1 MVHMAST
8 KNPKIMNEEELRIN
22 DTEGTTT
29 EADSSIWYS

>member
-1 MVHMAST
+1 
-8 KNPKIMNEEELRIN
+8 MNEEELRIN